1 MSNEPRPDGEGAP
14 TPTAPTATPAP
25 PAHIGRGLRFVGWVM
40 MVWSGL
46 VMGFGF
52 VFGRP
57 VLLVF
62 YPLLFVMGWQAVS
75 VASRLRTA
83 TTEEAAAMI
92 GRGYVRQG
100 WLVLAWIVLGL
111 ATALYLGWSAEQQ

>member
-1 MSNEPRPDGEGAP
+1 MSNEPRPDGDGVPA
-14 TPTAPTATPAP
+14 TAPAATPAYL
-25 PAHIGRGLRFVGWVM
+25 AHVGRGLRVVGWVM